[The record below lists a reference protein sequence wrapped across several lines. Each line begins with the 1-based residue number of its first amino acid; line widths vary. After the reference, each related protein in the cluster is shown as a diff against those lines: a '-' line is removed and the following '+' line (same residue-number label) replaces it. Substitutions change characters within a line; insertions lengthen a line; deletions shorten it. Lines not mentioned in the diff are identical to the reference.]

1 MRREARCSTCAATGD
16 VARTLRVAR
25 SQAIASNRRVVV
37 LFDMG
42 RRHIS
47 VDGAVPRALPYQ
59 LGMSVVGQAGGGARD
74 ERQFRS
80 RRQLV
85 RRAR

>member
-1 MRREARCSTCAATGD
+1 
-16 VARTLRVAR
+16 
-25 SQAIASNRRVVV
+25 
-37 LFDMG
+37 MG